1 MRKIV
6 YIATAAGLMLG
17 SCSKDFLQRTPESSI
32 TDGSFFK
39 EESHFSQAL
48 VGAYASLRGLKGSR
62 AAYVMGE
69 MRSDNTFYEYNP
81 TDRGVQ
87 YINMELADGFLDDAS
102 SNVTPEMYNS
112 AYVAISRANS
122 IISSS
127 ENVELRPEFI
137 NPVLGEAKFIR
148 ALSYFDLVRYYGG
161 VPLYLS
167 KVTGEADAYLQRSS
181 AADVYQVIEDDLK
194 DAIAKLPN
202 PSFPQVGRANK
213 GAAKMLLAD
222 VYITQKKFDLAY
234 PELNDLMT
242 MGYDL
247 LNNYADVFRLANK
260 NSVESIFEIQYQQG
274 NQGQQSSFVY
284 AFLPI
289 TDDASMLT
297 GATGRVSAGGWNV
310 PTQEMID
317 TYEAGDERLE
327 GSISIIE
334 GTGPVGQM
342 VIEAVKSPVGYVTPP
357 GKRSYNFIN
366 KFLNPHSLLNN
377 TDDNFPVYRFSEALL
392 AMAETLNELDRSS
405 EALPFLNRVRN
416 RAGLGDINTTNKE
429 ELRDIILHERRVELA
444 FENKRWHDLV
454 RTGKAIEVMTAN
466 GAYLKA
472 LFPNLPSNSYE
483 LNQDKLLFAIPLRE
497 IQIGNLEQNRGY

>member
-1 MRKIV
+1 M
-6 YIATAAGLMLG
+6 AGMLLA

-39 EESHFSQAL
+39 EEAHFSQAL
-48 VGAYASLRGLKGSR
+48 VGAYASLRGVKGSR

-69 MRSDNTFYEYNP
+69 MRSDNTFYEYNS

-102 SNVTPEMYNS
+102 SNVTPEMYNT
-112 AYVAISRANS
+112 AYAAISRSNS

-127 ENVELRPEFI
+127 ANVELKPEFLD
-137 NPVLGEAKFIR
+137 PVVGQAKFIR
-148 ALSYFDLVRYYGG
+148 ALCYFDLVRYYGA
-161 VPLYLS
+161 VPLYMS

-181 AADVYQVIEDDLK
+181 VADVYTAIEDDLK
-194 DAIAKLPN
+194 DAIAKLAVPV
-202 PSFPQVGRANK
+202 FPQVGRANK

-247 LNNYADVFRLANK
+247 LDDYGDVFELANK
-260 NSVESIFEIQYQQG
+260 NSVESIFEVQYQQG
-274 NQGQQSSFVY
+274 NQGQQSAFVY

-310 PTQEMID
+310 PTQEMIN
-317 TYEAGDERLE
+317 TYETDDARLSA
-327 GSISIIE
+327 SISIIE

-342 VIEAVKSPVGYVTPP
+342 VIDAVKSPVGYVTPP
-357 GKRSYNFIN
+357 GKRSYKFIN

-392 AMAETLNELDRSS
+392 AMAETLNELDRSA
-405 EALPFLNRVRN
+405 EALPFLNRVRD
-416 RAGLGDINTTNKE
+416 RAGLDDITTTNKAA
-429 ELRDIILHERRVELA
+429 LKDIILHERRVELA

-466 GAYLKA
+466 GEYLKT
-472 LFPNLPSNSYE
+472 LYPNLATNSYN

-497 IQIGNLEQNRGY
+497 IQIGSLEQNKGY

>member
-1 MRKIV
+1 MKKLLYTV
-6 YIATAAGLMLG
+6 ALG
-17 SCSKDFLQRTPESSI
+17 TLLTSCSKDFLVRTPQSSI

-69 MRSDNTFYEYNP
+69 MRSDNTFYEYNS

-127 ENVELRPEFI
+127 EKVKLRPEFI
-137 NPVLGEAKFIR
+137 DPVLGEAKFIR
-148 ALSYFDLVRYYGG
+148 ALSYFDLVRYYGP

-167 KVTGEADAYLQRSS
+167 NVTSQADAYLKRSPVT
-181 AADVYQVIEDDLK
+181 DVYKAIEDDLK
-194 DAIAKLPN
+194 DAIAKLAA
-202 PSFPQVGRANK
+202 PSFPEVGHANK

-222 VYITQKKFDLAY
+222 VYITQKKYDLAY
-234 PELNDLMT
+234 TELNDLMG

-247 LNNYADVFRLANK
+247 LDNYADVFKLAHK
-260 NSVESIFEIQYQQG
+260 NSIESIFEIQYQQG

-297 GATGRVSAGGWNV
+297 GTTGRVSAGGWNV

-317 TYEAGDERLE
+317 TYEPDDKRLE
-327 GSISIIE
+327 ASISIIE

-342 VIEAVKSPVGYVTPP
+342 VIGAVKSPVGYVTPP
-357 GKRSYNFIN
+357 GKRSYRFIR
-366 KFLNPHSLLNN
+366 KFLNPHSLINN

-392 AMAETLNELDRSS
+392 AMAETLNELNRSA
-405 EALPFLNRVRN
+405 EALPFLNKVRK
-416 RAGLGDINTTNKE
+416 RAGLGNINTTDKVA
-429 ELRDIILHERRVELA
+429 LQKIILHERRVELA
-444 FENKRWHDLV
+444 FENKRWHDLL
-454 RTGKAIEVMTAN
+454 RSGNAIEVMTAN
-466 GAYLKA
+466 GVYLKGIY
-472 LFPNLPSNSYE
+472 PNLATNSYN
-483 LNQDKLLFAIPLRE
+483 LNQNKLLFAIPLRE
-497 IQIGNLEQNRGY
+497 IQIGSLEQNKGY